1 MEGWVQLDLQL
12 FLFFCTA
19 RKKSRNCPFFHL
31 LELIFL
37 LIFHFFHFI
46 CFQKNNNIEK
56 PSRFRQPSGRRRRRR
71 RIQERFEIF
80 FALRLF
86 LSLFHVVIIIF
97 LFLLLLWN
105 SGSFLSDLC
114 VSVRFYVLLKPLPP
128 PPSPAPPPSPI
139 CHPWKQNQQQ
149 KNHKKIQQ
157 INNNSTAQEISPSL
171 SSNLSEKK
179 TYKKITNKIRIKKLK

>member
-12 FLFFCTA
+12 FLFLYS
-19 RKKSRNCPFFHL
+19 KKEIQKLSLFSPSWIDFSFDFSFLSFYL
-31 LELIFL
+31 LP
-37 LIFHFFHFI
+37 
-46 CFQKNNNIEK
+46 KNNNIEK

-149 KNHKKIQQ
+149 KNHKKIQ

-179 TYKKITNKIRIKKLK
+179 TYKKK